1 MIFFGTQPTFTQVP
15 PRRWDSITAV
25 LAPYSAARC
34 AQARPPL
41 PPPMLIRSNAFVDT
55 ARSVVA
61 ESANDIL
68 HGVSNPL
75 LDIDSL
81 PAFDRIEAAH
91 ARPALEQVLTENRA
105 RLEQLTSQ
113 PNPTF
118 ASLVIPV
125 EELAYRLSRVWSP
138 IGHLNAVSN
147 SDAMREAYNECVPL
161 LTAYSSEL
169 GQNAALYRGYA
180 LVQER
185 EGDRL
190 DAAQRKLLQNALRDF
205 RLAGVDL
212 PAERKTR
219 YREVVQRLAQLATKF
234 SENVLD
240 AARAFTRAVTD
251 ESELAGLP
259 PTALDRAASDAK
271 EMRRSGWL
279 FKLDQPTYM
288 TIMTSAESGQ
298 LRRDF
303 YEAWVTRASELGPS
317 AGRFDNNAIIDEILA
332 LRHKLA
338 SLLGYKNFA
347 DYALATRMAKSSK
360 QVLSFLDDLARRC
373 RPAAR
378 REFSDLEEFAGRE
391 LEAWDL
397 AFFGER
403 LQERRFRVSQEA
415 LRPYFP
421 LPKVLSGLFTV
432 TERLYGIG
440 VRERTGVSVW
450 HPSVRYYD
458 LTDADGSII
467 AGFYLDPY
475 SRAEK
480 RSGAWMDEC
489 VIAKS
494 LPAGRALPVA
504 QLVCNFSAPVG
515 AAPSLL
521 THDEVTTLFHE
532 FGHGLHHMLTRVAY
546 PSIAGINGVAWD
558 AVELPSQFMENFV
571 WRTEVLPLI
580 SAHVTT
586 GEPLPADMLKRLLGT
601 RTFNAALDTLRQ
613 IELASFDF
621 ELHANFDP
629 AVGARVAETLA
640 AVRQRVAVSPSAP
653 FNRMPASFA
662 HIFAGGYAAGY
673 YSYKW
678 AEVLAADAFEAFEQ
692 AGVFDPDTA
701 ARFLDSILTRGG
713 SLDAMD
719 AFVRFR
725 GRQPDVRPLLKQTG
739 IAA

>member
-1 MIFFGTQPTFTQVP
+1 
-15 PRRWDSITAV
+15 
-25 LAPYSAARC
+25 
-34 AQARPPL
+34 
-41 PPPMLIRSNAFVDT
+41 
-55 ARSVVA
+55 
-61 ESANDIL
+61 
-68 HGVSNPL
+68 
-75 LDIDSL
+75 L

-91 ARPALEQVLTENRA
+91 ARPALEQVLFENRK
-105 RLEQLTSQ
+105 RLAELTAQ
-113 PNPTF
+113 PHPTF

-125 EELAYRLSRVWSP
+125 EELNYRLSRVWSP
-138 IGHLNAVSN
+138 IGHLNAVAN
-147 SDAMREAYNECVPL
+147 SAQMRQAYNECVPL

-169 GQNAALYRGYA
+169 GQNADLYAGYA
-180 LVQER
+180 HVLQHER
-185 EGDRL
+185 DTL
-190 DAAQRKLLQNALRDF
+190 DPAQRKVVENALRDF

-212 PAERKTR
+212 PADRKTR
-219 YREVVQRLAQLATKF
+219 YREIVQRLAQLATKF

-240 AARAFTRAVTD
+240 AGRAYTRTVTD
-251 ESELAGLP
+251 DNELAGLP
-259 PTALDRAASDAK
+259 ANALDRAAADAR
-271 EMRRSGWL
+271 EANQAGWL
-279 FKLDQPTYM
+279 FKLDQPTYV
-288 TIMTSAESGQ
+288 TVMTSAENPQ
-298 LRRDF
+298 LRRDI

-317 AGRFDNNAIIDEILA
+317 AGRFDNNPVIAEILP
-332 LRHKLA
+332 LRHELA
-338 SLLGYKNFA
+338 LLLGFNSFA

-360 QVLSFLDDLARRC
+360 QVLGFLDDLARRC
-373 RPAAR
+373 IPAAR
-378 REFSDLEEFAGRE
+378 REFSDLEEFAGRK
-391 LEAWDL
+391 LDAWDL

-403 LQERRFRVSQEA
+403 LQESRFKVSQEA

-421 LPKVLSGLFTV
+421 LPKVLSGLFTL
-432 TERLYGIG
+432 TQRLYGIT
-440 VRERTGVSVW
+440 VSERPAVSVW

-458 LTDADGSII
+458 LKDARGETV

-475 SRAEK
+475 SRPEK

-489 VIAKS
+489 VIAKA
-494 LPAGRALPVA
+494 LPSGKALPVA
-504 QLVCNFSAPVG
+504 QLVCNFTAPVG
-515 AAPSLL
+515 TAPSLL

-571 WRTEVLPLI
+571 WRNEVLPLI
-580 SAHVTT
+580 SAHVTS
-586 GEPLPADMLKRLLGT
+586 GEPLPADMLQRLLGT

-621 ELHANFDP
+621 ELHANYDP
-629 AVGARVAETLA
+629 DAGARVAQTLER
-640 AVRQRVAVSPSAP
+640 VRLRVAVVPAAP
-653 FNRMPASFA
+653 FNRMPANFA

-692 AGVFDPDTA
+692 AGVFDSATA
-701 ARFLDSILTRGG
+701 ARFVDSILARGG